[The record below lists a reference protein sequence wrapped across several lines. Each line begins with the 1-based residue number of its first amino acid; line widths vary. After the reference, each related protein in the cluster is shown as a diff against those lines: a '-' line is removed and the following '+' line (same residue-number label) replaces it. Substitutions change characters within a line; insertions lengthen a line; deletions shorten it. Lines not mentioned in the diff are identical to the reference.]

1 MASAPELQSDQAF
14 AALLA
19 ALRTGR
25 LRSSEFLAM
34 PSLAAILDFPLAP
47 TREAVKRAEDQA
59 LLTILP
65 KRGILIM
72 DAGPE
77 ITRACMDMR
86 ATLEKEGLRR
96 LLSITQPD
104 LAALRASHE
113 ALLDEAQRQPGSDL
127 SRRALETD
135 LSLHS
140 FMATGLGNPFLQQ
153 AYEANRNRIAVI
165 QNARTFLADRV
176 ISAMQ
181 EHLAIIDALEQGDTD
196 LALAAV
202 DRHLDQ
208 TLRWWGVAIPSRCRD
223 KAGNIALASGPGGS
237 R

>member
-1 MASAPELQSDQAF
+1 MAAASELQSNQAF

-34 PSLAAILDFPLAP
+34 PGLAALLEFPLAP

-65 KRGILIM
+65 KRGIMIM

-77 ITRACMDMR
+77 ITRACLDMR
-86 ATLEKEGLRR
+86 ATLEQEGVRR
-96 LLSITQPD
+96 LPATSRPA

-113 ALLDEAQRQPGSDL
+113 ALLDEAQRQPGADL
-127 SRRALETD
+127 SRRALDTD
-135 LSLHS
+135 LSLHN
-140 FMATGLGNPFLQQ
+140 FMATGLGNRFLQQ

-181 EHLAIIDALEQGDTD
+181 EHLAIIDALEQGDTEQ
-196 LALAAV
+196 AIA
-202 DRHLDQ
+202 RIGHHLEQ
-208 TLRWWGVAIPSRCRD
+208 TLRWWGVGVLTPDRTEQR
-223 KAGNIALASGPGGS
+223 
-237 R
+237 